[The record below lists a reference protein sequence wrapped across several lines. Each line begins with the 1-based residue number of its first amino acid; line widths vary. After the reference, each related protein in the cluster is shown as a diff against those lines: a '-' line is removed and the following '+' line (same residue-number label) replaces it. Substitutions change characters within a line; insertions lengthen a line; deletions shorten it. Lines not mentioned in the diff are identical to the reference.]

1 MFWDKL
7 KPTEREPRLLSM
19 DVAENS
25 AFSLSWEDG
34 KKAEIRFRD
43 LRLVCPCAA
52 CVDEWTGA
60 KLLDP
65 SQVPDDIRPVAMEP
79 VGNYAVQIR
88 WSDGHESGIF
98 SFRLLRSLSGGA

>member
-65 SQVPDDIRPVAMEP
+65 SQVRAHDLLCRDRAGADAGSEVASGPPVQGS
-79 VGNYAVQIR
+79 VGHAAA
-88 WSDGHESGIF
+88 
-98 SFRLLRSLSGGA
+98 L